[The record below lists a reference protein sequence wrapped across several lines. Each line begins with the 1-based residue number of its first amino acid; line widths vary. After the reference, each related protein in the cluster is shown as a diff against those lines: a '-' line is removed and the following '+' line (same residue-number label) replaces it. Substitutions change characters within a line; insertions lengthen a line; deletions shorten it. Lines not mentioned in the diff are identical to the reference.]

1 MISRN
6 FDEPERVDDVFKN
19 NNKNKKNRWAARMTE
34 MTKPEGW
41 LDEYG
46 DDLYRYALMRVRDAA
61 IAEDLVQETFLAALK
76 ARANFEQRSSQKTW
90 LIGILKH
97 KIIDY
102 FRKDS
107 RESLMENTSA
117 LDRELTES
125 YFDQHGHWKMAL
137 AAWPAPDKA
146 LEESQFWVVLQ
157 ECIDQLPKRMAA
169 AFLLREIDGL
179 SNEEIC
185 KVLDISTT
193 NNLWVTLSRTRVR
206 MRQCLETRWF
216 SSYSERGGQ

>member
-1 MISRN
+1 
-6 FDEPERVDDVFKN
+6 
-19 NNKNKKNRWAARMTE
+19 MTN
-34 MTKPEGW
+34 PDQW

-46 DDLYRYALMRVRDAA
+46 DKLYRYALMRVRDAA

-76 ARANFEQRSSQKTW
+76 ARSNFKQQSSEQTW

-102 FRKDS
+102 IRKDS
-107 RESLMENTSA
+107 RESLLDSDSA

-125 YFDQHGHWKMAL
+125 YFDQHGHWKMML
-137 AAWPAPDKA
+137 SAWPEPDKS
-146 LEESQFWVVLQ
+146 LEQHQFWLILQ
-157 ECIDQLPKRMAA
+157 ECIDQLPKKMAS
-169 AFLLREIDGL
+169 AFVMREIDGL
-179 SNEEIC
+179 SNSEIC
-185 KVLDISTT
+185 KILNISTT

-216 SSYSERGGQ
+216 SILGQPSLNSERKPQ